1 MHGGRDD
8 KGPHQM
14 EVRGS
19 RRSTGSTTAAL
30 PPPCTCASSRGPGRV
45 WLGRRPRRHIIATP
59 SCQHLPQHNNKGRVC
74 CVPCVRACEPPPPI
88 GRPCMRAR
96 HARRERTPSTFLSTP
111 SATQPHRSLAA
122 AHHTRSSLTSCNCRR
137 RARAHQARCLC
148 SALRGASQSRE
159 LHWLASQRGRLGER
173 GVGAAAA
180 GKKCLKLTSIFTT
193 NKFYHPQVRPG
204 GRKKVS
210 KIFPLPPPPPTNT

>member
-30 PPPCTCASSRGPGRV
+30 PPPCTSASSRGPGRV

-96 HARRERTPSTFLSTP
+96 HARRERTPPTFLSTP

-122 AHHTRSSLTSCNCRR
+122 AHHTRSLLTSCACRQ

-148 SALRGASQSRE
+148 SALVARASR
-159 LHWLASQRGRLGER
+159 ASSTGSP
-173 GVGAAAA
+173 VSAADSASAA
-180 GKKCLKLTSIFTT
+180 SAAPPRPVKKCLKLITSFTN
-193 NKFYHPQVRPG
+193 NKFYHPR
-204 GRKKVS
+204 
-210 KIFPLPPPPPTNT
+210 

>member
-30 PPPCTCASSRGPGRV
+30 PPPCTSASSRGPGRV

-96 HARRERTPSTFLSTP
+96 HARRVENPLHLSQHSLSHTATQKPRSGTPHTQLAHKLCVPSTRARTPSTVPLLGSG
-111 SATQPHRSLAA
+111 
-122 AHHTRSSLTSCNCRR
+122 
-137 RARAHQARCLC
+137 
-148 SALRGASQSRE
+148 GASQSRE

-173 GVGAAAA
+173 GVGGAAAA
-180 GKKCLKLTSIFTT
+180 GKKCLKLTTSFTT
-193 NKFYHPQVRPG
+193 NTFYHPR
-204 GRKKVS
+204 
-210 KIFPLPPPPPTNT
+210 